1 MIIVDGSNLL
11 HRYLSIPQYTEKRD
25 SHDRP
30 TGGIEAV
37 IRSIFH
43 IQAVFGFEKGV
54 CICWDLGIPKFRRE
68 IFPAY
73 KEHKKETEHVG
84 KLIPRNPYDYVED
97 DSQTDDERKQRGYT
111 FNRAILNDI
120 LPSLGCVS
128 LMMEDCEADDIISV
142 LTRLLFLKDDNTIIV
157 SRDHDF
163 EQLLMPGVR
172 LWDAGDKSF
181 KTERDV
187 IRKYELDEDRWV
199 RQWLIR
205 KALMGDKSDGVP
217 GIRGIGAKISLHI
230 AKAACRHPLQSMED
244 CLDGIKD
251 IERPSRFSETNF
263 QSLQEKVH
271 TNVQRNVNL
280 IDLRYGLDNRIPL
293 YKEIFRRLWF
303 SSSVSPDYN
312 YASRRLMELEID
324 NTSGFEPATILESN
338 QKADVGNSVKRAVE
352 GSKGFFGE

>member
-1 MIIVDGSNLL
+1 MILVDASNML
-11 HRYLSIPQYTEKRD
+11 HRYLSIPRYTDQRD

-30 TGGIEAV
+30 TGGIEAFL
-37 IRSIFH
+37 RALSSLSGLFM
-43 IQAVFGFEKGV
+43 FEQGIV
-54 CICWDLGIPKFRRE
+54 VAWDLGIPQFRRE

-73 KEHKKETEHVG
+73 KEHKKRTEDVG

-172 LWDAGDKSF
+172 MYDAADKSF
-181 KTERDV
+181 KTEGDV
-187 IRKYELDEDRWV
+187 IEKYGFDGDRWT
-199 RQWLIR
+199 RQWLLR

-230 AKAACRHPLQSMED
+230 AKAACKHPLQSMGD
-244 CLDGIKD
+244 CLDGIKN

-263 QSLQEKVH
+263 QALQEKVH
-271 TNVQRNVNL
+271 TDVQRNVNL

-338 QKADVGNSVKRAVE
+338 KKADVGNSVKRAVE
-352 GSKGFFGE
+352 GASMFND